1 MAGLIKPLNS
11 VYDQFRRLPGVG
23 NKSALRLA
31 YHIIDMPEEE
41 VRRLAET
48 LLQAKREIRFCKEC
62 FNLTDSDVC
71 EICADTERDHSMICV
86 VEQPQDAMAM
96 ERSHGYTG
104 VYHVLHGCLSPLDGI
119 GPENLRIKELLFRL
133 EKEDV
138 KEVILATN
146 SNVEGEATASYLA
159 QLLRHQP
166 VMVSRIA
173 RGLPMGG
180 DLEYADEV
188 TLAKALE
195 NRTPIQRIREIQFV
209 LGNDSFMSMNCRTC

>member
-1 MAGLIKPLNS
+1 MAGMIKPLNN
-11 VYDQFRRLPGVG
+11 VYEQFRRLPGIG

-31 YHIIDMPEEE
+31 YHIIDMPEAD

-48 LLQAKREIRFCKEC
+48 LLQAKRDIRLCKEC

-71 EICADTERDHSMICV
+71 SICRDEKRDHSTICV
-86 VEQPQDAMAM
+86 VEQPQDAVAM

-119 GPENLRIKELLFRL
+119 GPEELRIKELLFRL
-133 EKEDV
+133 GKDDV

-159 QLLRHQP
+159 QLLRNQP
-166 VMVSRIA
+166 VIVSRIA

-195 NRTPIQRIREIQFV
+195 NRIR
-209 LGNDSFMSMNCRTC
+209 MTK

>member
-1 MAGLIKPLNS
+1 MAGLIKPLNN
-11 VYDQFRRLPGVG
+11 VYEEFRGLPGIG

-31 YHIIDMPEEE
+31 YHIIDMSEDE

-48 LLQAKREIRFCKEC
+48 LMKAKREIRFCREC
-62 FNLTDSDVC
+62 FNLTDREVC
-71 EICADTERDHSMICV
+71 EICGDENRDHSVICV

-96 ERSHGYTG
+96 ERSHGFNG

-119 GPENLRIKELLFRL
+119 GPEELRIKELLLRL
-133 EKEDV
+133 EKGDV

-146 SNVEGEATASYLA
+146 SNVEGEATAAYLA
-159 QLLRHQP
+159 RVLRP
-166 VMVSRIA
+166 LGVVVSRIA

-195 NRTPIQRIREIQFV
+195 NRTR
-209 LGNDSFMSMNCRTC
+209 L

>member
-1 MAGLIKPLNS
+1 MAGLIKPLNNI
-11 VYDQFRRLPGVG
+11 YEQFRRLPGIG

-31 YHIIDMPEEE
+31 YHIIDMPEAD
-41 VRRLAET
+41 VQRLAET
-48 LLQAKREIRFCKEC
+48 LLQAKRDIRLCKEC

-71 EICADTERDHSMICV
+71 SICRDEKRDHSTICV
-86 VEQPQDAMAM
+86 VEQPQDAVAM

-119 GPENLRIKELLFRL
+119 GPEELRIKELLFRL
-133 EKEDV
+133 GKDDV

-159 QLLRHQP
+159 QLLRNQP
-166 VMVSRIA
+166 VIVSRIA

-195 NRTPIQRIREIQFV
+195 NRIR
-209 LGNDSFMSMNCRTC
+209 MTK

>member
-1 MAGLIKPLNS
+1 MAGLIKPLNNI
-11 VYDQFRRLPGVG
+11 YEQFRRLPGVG

-31 YHIIDMPEEE
+31 YHIIDMPEAD

-48 LLQAKREIRFCKEC
+48 LLQAKRDIRLCKEC
-62 FNLTDSDVC
+62 FNLTDSEVC
-71 EICADTERDHSMICV
+71 SICEDEKRDHSTICV
-86 VEQPQDAMAM
+86 VEQPQDAVAM

-104 VYHVLHGCLSPLDGI
+104 LYHVLHGCLSPLDGI
-119 GPENLRIKELLFRL
+119 GPEELRIKELLFRL
-133 EKEDV
+133 GKGDV

-159 QLLRHQP
+159 QLLRNQP
-166 VMVSRIA
+166 VIVSRIA

-195 NRTPIQRIREIQFV
+195 NRIRI
-209 LGNDSFMSMNCRTC
+209 TK

>member
-71 EICADTERDHSMICV
+71 EICADTKRDHSMICV

-159 QLLRHQP
+159 RLLRPQS
-166 VMVSRIA
+166 VIVSRIA

-195 NRTPIQRIREIQFV
+195 NRTPIKE
-209 LGNDSFMSMNCRTC
+209 

>member
-11 VYDQFRRLPGVG
+11 VYEQFRRLPGVG

-71 EICADTERDHSMICV
+71 EICADTKRDHSMICV

-96 ERSHGYTG
+96 ERSHGYAG

-159 QLLRHQP
+159 QLLRYQP

-195 NRTPIQRIREIQFV
+195 NRTPIKE
-209 LGNDSFMSMNCRTC
+209 

>member
-31 YHIIDMPEEE
+31 YHIIEMPAED

-48 LLQAKREIRFCKEC
+48 LLQAKREIRYCKEC
-62 FNLTDSDVC
+62 FNLTDSD
-71 EICADTERDHSMICV
+71 ICAVCADEKRDHSTICV

-96 ERSHGYTG
+96 ERSHGFTG

-119 GPENLRIKELLFRL
+119 GPEELRVKELLFRL
-133 EKEDV
+133 EKGDI

-146 SNVEGEATASYLA
+146 SNVEGEATAAYLL
-159 QLLRHQP
+159 QMLRQQP
-166 VMVSRIA
+166 VIVSRIA

-195 NRTPIQRIREIQFV
+195 NRTRIKE
-209 LGNDSFMSMNCRTC
+209 

>member
-1 MAGLIKPLNS
+1 MAGMIKPLNN
-11 VYDQFRRLPGVG
+11 VYEQFRRLPGIG

-31 YHIIDMPEEE
+31 YHIIDMPEAD
-41 VRRLAET
+41 VQRLAET
-48 LLQAKREIRFCKEC
+48 LLQAKRDIRLCKEC

-71 EICADTERDHSMICV
+71 SICRDEKRDHSTICV
-86 VEQPQDAMAM
+86 VEQPQDAVAM

-119 GPENLRIKELLFRL
+119 GPEELRIKELLFRL
-133 EKEDV
+133 GKDDV

-159 QLLRHQP
+159 QLLRNQP
-166 VMVSRIA
+166 VIVSRIA

-195 NRTPIQRIREIQFV
+195 NRIR
-209 LGNDSFMSMNCRTC
+209 MTK

>member
-1 MAGLIKPLNS
+1 MAGLIKPLNN
-11 VYDQFRRLPGVG
+11 VYEEFRGLPGIG
-23 NKSALRLA
+23 NKSAMRLA
-31 YHIIDMPEEE
+31 YHIIDMSEDE

-48 LLQAKREIRFCKEC
+48 LMKAKREIRFCREC
-62 FNLTDSDVC
+62 FNLTDREVC
-71 EICADTERDHSMICV
+71 EICGDENRDHSVICV

-96 ERSHGYTG
+96 ERSHGFNG

-119 GPENLRIKELLFRL
+119 GPEELRIKELLLRL
-133 EKEDV
+133 EKGDV

-146 SNVEGEATASYLA
+146 SNIEGEATAAYLA
-159 QLLRHQP
+159 RVLRP
-166 VMVSRIA
+166 LGVVVSRIA

-195 NRTPIQRIREIQFV
+195 NRTR
-209 LGNDSFMSMNCRTC
+209 L

>member
-41 VRRLAET
+41 LRRLAET

-146 SNVEGEATASYLA
+146 SNVEGEATASYLV
-159 QLLRHQP
+159 QLLRYQP

-195 NRTPIQRIREIQFV
+195 NRTPIKE
-209 LGNDSFMSMNCRTC
+209 